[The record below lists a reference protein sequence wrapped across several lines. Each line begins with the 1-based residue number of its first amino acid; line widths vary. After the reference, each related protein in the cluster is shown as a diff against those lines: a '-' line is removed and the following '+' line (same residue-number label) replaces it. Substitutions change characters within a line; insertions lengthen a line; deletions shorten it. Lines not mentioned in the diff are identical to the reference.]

1 MEWLTSPLISAFFD
15 WVLKTTLLASVIII
29 LILIIKAV
37 LNNKVKPGWHYALW
51 LVLML
56 RLLLPFGPQ
65 SEFSIEN
72 LFFKI
77 HAAQPSEVKSPIHLT
92 GNETIPS
99 ASTPEGRVVVHPEKE
114 TSEAITS
121 VGRAW
126 SVKQVLT
133 GIWLFVAMALLL
145 YFLLVNI
152 HFSIKLLQFAEPAAS
167 SDIQVLIQSKQIMGI
182 RRRIR
187 LSFSTVVTTPTLF
200 GLFRPH
206 LILPVNSRELQKER
220 LHHIYLH
227 ELSHVRHAD
236 IFVNWLMHL
245 LLILHWFNPLI
256 WYAIYKM
263 REDQELSA
271 DALALS
277 RIDPKQVS
285 EYGHTIITMLE
296 RYKRFKQIPGTAG
309 LSGSKKQLKRR
320 ILMIKYFKRKSF
332 SWTLIGMTLMV
343 VLSGCA
349 LTNGKTA
356 MDKNV
361 SKLRVDT
368 TTTDKNVSKPHVD
381 TTTTAKNS
389 TPTTADKNSGD
400 TPSGDAVMGNDAKDG
415 SATNTESGSGNVPT
429 SSKGSDNQRGAVTIG
444 SNQPTA
450 QASSTRGHEQQINNI
465 VALAK
470 NGMVK
475 GANFVAGKTTI
486 DDIYA
491 TWGKPSRHWQPN
503 DPYAYDTYSLGVGSG
518 TYAFGIGQGDVVYD
532 LRYFGS
538 MSDKSQA
545 FNQINFVE
553 IKKSLGRPSS
563 VKINSGDDILIYNL
577 GDYELKFVGP
587 HKTQRL
593 DHISVYSQRGAKST
607 MAG

>member
-1 MEWLTSPLISAFFD
+1 MEWLTSPLMSAFFD
-15 WVLKTTLLASVIII
+15 GVLKTTLLASVITI

-56 RLLLPFGPQ
+56 RLLIPFGPQ

-72 LFFKI
+72 LISKI
-77 HAAQPSEVKSPIHLT
+77 HSAQPSEVKSAIHLA

-99 ASTPEGRVVVHPEKE
+99 SQTPEDRVVVHPEKE
-114 TSEAITS
+114 TSVAMTK
-121 VGRAW
+121 VGSSW

-133 GIWLFVAMALLL
+133 GIWLFVAIALLL
-145 YFLLVNI
+145 YFLIVHI
-152 HFSIKLLQFAEPAAS
+152 HFSMKLRKFAEPAAS
-167 SDIQVLIQSKQIMGI
+167 SDIQVLNRSKQIMGI

-206 LILPVNSRELQKER
+206 LIMPVNSRELQEER

-277 RIDPKQVS
+277 CIDPKQVS
-285 EYGHTIITMLE
+285 EYGHTIIAMLE

-309 LSGSKKQLKRR
+309 LSGSKDQLKRR

-332 SWTLIGMTLMV
+332 SWTLIGLTLLV

-356 MDKNV
+356 MDKNA
-361 SKLRVDT
+361 
-368 TTTDKNVSKPHVD
+368 SKPHVD
-381 TTTTAKNS
+381 TTTAAENA
-389 TPTTADKNSGD
+389 TPATVDKNSSED
-400 TPSGDAVMGNDAKDG
+400 TPSGDAVMGNGDKDG
-415 SATNTESGSGNVPT
+415 SATNTKSESDNVST
-429 SSKGSDNQRGAVTIG
+429 SSKGSNNQGGAVTIG
-444 SNQPTA
+444 SNQTTV

-470 NGMVK
+470 KGMVK

-486 DDIYA
+486 EDIYA
-491 TWGKPSRHWQPN
+491 AWGQPTRHWQPN
-503 DPYAYDTYSLGVGSG
+503 DPYAYDTYSLGAGRG
-518 TYAFGIGQGDVVYD
+518 TYAFGIGRGEVVYD
-532 LRYFGS
+532 LRYYGS

-545 FNQINFVE
+545 FNQISFAE
-553 IKKSLGRPSS
+553 IKKTLGQPSS
-563 VKINSGDDILIYNL
+563 VKTSGSDDILIYKIGN
-577 GDYELKFVGP
+577 YELKFVGP

-593 DHISVYSQRGAKST
+593 DHISVYSQRGAIR
-607 MAG
+607 

>member
-1 MEWLTSPLISAFFD
+1 MAWLTSPLMSAFFD

-56 RLLLPFGPQ
+56 RLLIPFGPQ

-77 HAAQPSEVKSPIHLT
+77 YAAQSSEVESPIHLT
-92 GNETIPS
+92 GNETTPS
-99 ASTPEGRVVVHPEKE
+99 SSTPEGRVVVHPEKE
-114 TSEAITS
+114 TSDAITS

-152 HFSIKLLQFAEPAAS
+152 HFSMKLRKFAEPAAS
-167 SDIQVLIQSKQIMGI
+167 SDIQVLMQSKQIMGI

-206 LILPVNSRELQKER
+206 LILPVNSRKLQKER

-296 RYKRFKQIPGTAG
+296 RYKRFNQIPGTAG
-309 LSGSKKQLKRR
+309 LSGSKQQLKRR

-332 SWTLIGMTLMV
+332 NSTLIGVTLMV

-361 SKLRVDT
+361 SKPRVDT
-368 TTTDKNVSKPHVD
+368 TTA
-381 TTTTAKNS
+381 AKNA

-415 SATNTESGSGNVPT
+415 SATNTESESGNVPT

-470 NGMVK
+470 KGMVK

-503 DPYAYDTYSLGVGSG
+503 DPYAYDTYSLVGSG

-545 FNQINFVE
+545 FNQINFSE
-553 IKKSLGRPSS
+553 IKKSLGKPSS
-563 VKINSGDDILIYNL
+563 VKTNSGDDILIYNL

-593 DHISVYSQRGAKST
+593 DHISVYTQRGAKST